1 MVITF
6 DFDDTLLWTAV
17 ERDADGEY
25 LDHGPIGKNPHVFPR
40 LLDALDSGA
49 EVHLV
54 TSRRS
59 ETRPEVLHWLKRWGV
74 LDRLAGVHFTE
85 GRLKHDTLERL
96 GSEQHFDDD
105 PEELAHLPKGCL
117 GVRAPL
123 HDSWTA
129 RLDERR
135 YLASSRSVEMRRMRL
150 VAREEQLLRETVRGI
165 IEGIAD
171 ASPAESQRYLK
182 PDEDALQK
190 KIEDL
195 SLPQQNAFDV
205 MLSVAGISSDAVG
218 LGANWIPDLAPA
230 NIPADLAS
238 LGIAWVSY
246 ARSEMRLDEAKQLLR
261 NDSRV
266 TEEERN
272 EIIQTYDDF
281 AAMQSLLCAASLIA
295 TFFSVLDFFGVR
307 LAGFVELGVKIIK
320 IAFSVL
326 SILDELT
333 GNVGSTE
340 LYKKMKTAL
349 AAANTE
355 LTPVGG
361 VVQLARSVETA
372 FKSQPEK
379 MSRLAR
385 GVAAVTPG
393 VDEKTAMKM
402 VARMQTMRTWA
413 TDFDRRMTS

>member
-1 MVITF
+1 
-6 DFDDTLLWTAV
+6 
-17 ERDADGEY
+17 
-25 LDHGPIGKNPHVFPR
+25 
-40 LLDALDSGA
+40 
-49 EVHLV
+49 
-54 TSRRS
+54 
-59 ETRPEVLHWLKRWGV
+59 
-74 LDRLAGVHFTE
+74 
-85 GRLKHDTLERL
+85 
-96 GSEQHFDDD
+96 
-105 PEELAHLPKGCL
+105 
-117 GVRAPL
+117 
-123 HDSWTA
+123 
-129 RLDERR
+129 
-135 YLASSRSVEMRRMRL
+135 MRRMRL
-150 VAREEQLLRETVRGI
+150 MGREEQLLRETVRGI

-246 ARSEMRLDEAKQLLR
+246 VRSEMRLDEAKQLLR

-295 TFFSVLDFFGVR
+295 TFFSVLDFFGVK

-379 MSRLAR
+379 MSRLAK

>member
-1 MVITF
+1 
-6 DFDDTLLWTAV
+6 
-17 ERDADGEY
+17 
-25 LDHGPIGKNPHVFPR
+25 
-40 LLDALDSGA
+40 
-49 EVHLV
+49 
-54 TSRRS
+54 
-59 ETRPEVLHWLKRWGV
+59 
-74 LDRLAGVHFTE
+74 
-85 GRLKHDTLERL
+85 
-96 GSEQHFDDD
+96 
-105 PEELAHLPKGCL
+105 
-117 GVRAPL
+117 
-123 HDSWTA
+123 
-129 RLDERR
+129 
-135 YLASSRSVEMRRMRL
+135 
-150 VAREEQLLRETVRGI
+150 
-165 IEGIAD
+165 
-171 ASPAESQRYLK
+171 
-182 PDEDALQK
+182 
-190 KIEDL
+190 
-195 SLPQQNAFDV
+195 

-246 ARSEMRLDEAKQLLR
+246 ARAEMRLDEAKQILR
-261 NDSRV
+261 NDRRV
-266 TEEERN
+266 TQEELN

-307 LAGFVELGVKIIK
+307 LAGFVELGVKVIK